1 MMDLLTSD
9 LEYFRSYVYR
19 EAGVVLDEHKNYL
32 IQQRIE
38 PILKEFKFRTFTD
51 LCINLR
57 SGNLPL
63 KNKVITEI
71 TTHETSFFRDLH
83 PFEFLKNKIF
93 PELLGRNS
101 NGKVRIWCAASSTGQ
116 EVYTIA
122 MCVMEYCKS
131 RAGAKPNQFEI
142 FASDISDEVVKKA
155 KLGVFSKLEI
165 SRGLPSNL
173 LREYF
178 DDCGEAYMAK
188 EILKSILSFRVVNL
202 TRNLSFVGTFDLI
215 LCRNVLMYFDNAT
228 KEGII
233 KKMEYQLHPNGY
245 LMLGSSENL
254 YGLKHNFQ
262 ISQSGETIIYQKKSN
277 S

>member
-1 MMDLLTSD
+1 MDLLTSD

-19 EAGVVLDEHKNYL
+19 EAGIVLDKHKNYL

-51 LCINLR
+51 LCISLR

-71 TTHETSFFRDLH
+71 TTHETSFFRDFH
-83 PFEFLKNKIF
+83 PFDFLKREIF
-93 PELLGRNS
+93 PELVEKKR
-101 NGKVRIWCAASSTGQ
+101 NGKIGIWCAASSTGQ
-116 EVYTIA
+116 EVFTMA
-122 MCVMEYCKS
+122 MCVMEFCKTKAS
-131 RAGAKPNQFEI
+131 VKPTQFEI

-155 KLGVFSKLEI
+155 KSGVFSKLEI
-165 SRGLPSNL
+165 NRGLPPNL
-173 LREYF
+173 LKEYF
-178 DDCGEAYMAK
+178 EDCGDSYKAK
-188 EILKSILSFRVVNL
+188 DILRSFLSFRVVNL

-215 LCRNVLMYFDNAT
+215 LCRNVLMYFDNKT

-233 KKMEYQLHPNGY
+233 KQMGYQLHPEGY

-254 YGLKHNFQ
+254 YGLEHNFQ
-262 ISQSGETIIYQKKSN
+262 TRQSGETIIYQKKSN